1 MRYLKDVRI
10 HIPVVTAYRAIVRGL
25 EMTRSEAKV
34 QQDAQLEAS
43 YGGGRL
49 WRNNSGAY
57 LDRRGVQVR
66 YGLGNVSK
74 KVNKRVKSS
83 DLIGI
88 TPVRIVPAMV
98 GKVVGVFTAVECKKQ
113 GWKFNPKNDDEV
125 AQEHFHDIVRGLGG
139 LAKFEAGE

>member
-1 MRYLKDVRI
+1 M
-10 HIPVVTAYRAIVRGL
+10 PVHVHT
-25 EMTRSEAKV
+25 MKTDPKKSEARV

-66 YGLGNVSK
+66 YGLCNVSK
-74 KVNKRVKSS
+74 KVNKTIKSS

-88 TPVRIVPAMV
+88 TPVRITSAMV
-98 GKVVGVFTAVECKKQ
+98 GKVVGIFTAVECKAE
-113 GWKFNPKNDDEV
+113 GWNYTGTEAEI
-125 AQEHFHDIVRGLGG
+125 AQKAFIELVKSLGG
-139 LAKFEAGE
+139 LAKFETGEN